1 MTDTI
6 ILTHLGESIPLYM
19 KACIHQISLWNDNVT
34 VYIILDAFHKQ
45 TAFFNELT
53 YKYKTVL
60 VYTDSLK
67 CTDAHS
73 FFLKNFK
80 GDTNF
85 RMGYWRHVKERF
97 FFIEELMIQNSLT
110 NVLTMEYDVLLYV
123 NTDTILKH
131 LRGTKTL
138 RMVRDNDEKGHPA
151 FMFIP
156 SVETIHDFN
165 IFLLEIIN
173 TPLEDMQSLAAYA
186 VEYND
191 RMHYFPVIT
200 ELRNRTIANRKS
212 KCGHTSK
219 NPWYLSEDSEVFE
232 TLFDSLVVGQW
243 VGGIDSRNTGGTK
256 VTNYENE
263 SALYSIKEK
272 PFHWKKNKNTFLW
285 QPLLD
290 GRILATVHVHSKA
303 LDCFLSDRPD
313 YPKDDYE
320 VNKIYNTLL
329 PN

>member
-1 MTDTI
+1 MNTENNEDI
-6 ILTHLGESIPLYM
+6 IVDGLIEPPPIGVSNNTLELY
-19 KACIHQISLWNDNVT
+19 
-34 VYIILDAFHKQ
+34 
-45 TAFFNELT
+45 
-53 YKYKTVL
+53 
-60 VYTDSLK
+60 
-67 CTDAHS
+67 
-73 FFLKNFK
+73 
-80 GDTNF
+80 
-85 RMGYWRHVKERF
+85 
-97 FFIEELMIQNSLT
+97 NS
-110 NVLTMEYDVLLYV
+110 YV
-123 NTDTILKH
+123 
-131 LRGTKTL
+131 
-138 RMVRDNDEKGHPA
+138 
-151 FMFIP
+151 
-156 SVETIHDFN
+156 
-165 IFLLEIIN
+165 
-173 TPLEDMQSLAAYA
+173 
-186 VEYND
+186 
-191 RMHYFPVIT
+191 
-200 ELRNRTIANRKS
+200 RNRTIANRKS

-263 SALYSIKEK
+263 SALYSIKEM